1 MNDYK
6 KNDSLILEN
15 FKYWESKKIYVHL
28 MKQFI
33 NNKITGIEFDNKF
46 FEIWKFDRDRTSNLK
61 DLSYII
67 KNFELTKLDE
77 FSDLISKLFND
88 CEVFEPD
95 PLLREDYEIDE
106 NELRECVKKT
116 LLKIEHCYF

>member
-1 MNDYK
+1 MNDY
-6 KNDSLILEN
+6 NLILEN
-15 FKYWESKKIYVHL
+15 FKYWESKEIYVHL

-67 KNFELTKLDE
+67 KNFELTKIDE
-77 FSDLISKLFND
+77 FSDLILKLFND

-116 LLKIEHCYF
+116 LLKIEHRYC